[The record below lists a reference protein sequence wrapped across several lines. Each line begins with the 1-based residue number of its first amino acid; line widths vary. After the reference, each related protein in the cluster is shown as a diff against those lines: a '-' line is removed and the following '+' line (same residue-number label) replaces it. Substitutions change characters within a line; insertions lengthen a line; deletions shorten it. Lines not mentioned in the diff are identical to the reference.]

1 MTSGGKRFTLARR
14 YPLASEQCEA
24 YRRDGHILL
33 RGVATQKEVGQYGP
47 LITGIVDDVVR
58 RRDRQ
63 KRLDDYSAMF
73 TQVTNIWR
81 MSEEAKP
88 FVLAERFGRIAAEL
102 MGVKGVRL
110 YHDQAL
116 IKEPGG
122 RATPWH
128 QDHFYWPLATEDTI
142 TMWLALVDIPPE
154 MGSMSFATGSHRNA
168 AIPQI
173 PISDRSQ
180 EFFER
185 LIHEGR
191 TPTPHYALNA
201 GDATFHSGD
210 ILHCAH
216 GNSGSR
222 RREVLTVIYYADG
235 TRIMEP
241 DHEHRRV
248 DLEVFH
254 PGCKPGDL
262 AASELNPIIFEG

>member
-1 MTSGGKRFTLARR
+1 MRFNLARP
-14 YPLASEQCEA
+14 YPLGSEQSAA

-33 RGVATQKEVGQYGP
+33 HGVATPEEIGHYRP
-47 LITGIVDDVVR
+47 IITGIVDDVAR

-73 TQVTNIWR
+73 TQVTNVWR

-88 FVLAERFGRIAAEL
+88 FVLAERFGRIAADL
-102 MGVKGVRL
+102 MGVTGVRL

-122 RATPWH
+122 KPTPWH
-128 QDHFYWPLATEDTI
+128 QDHYYWPLATEHTI
-142 TMWLALVDIPPE
+142 TMWLALVEIPPE

-168 AIPQI
+168 AFPQM

-180 EFFER
+180 EVFEG
-185 LIHEGR
+185 LIREGR
-191 TPTPHYALNA
+191 TPTPHYSLKA

-216 GNSGSR
+216 GNSGTR

-248 DLEVFH
+248 DMGVFH
-254 PGCKPGDL
+254 PGLTPGDL
-262 AASELNPIIFEG
+262 AASELNPIVFGG